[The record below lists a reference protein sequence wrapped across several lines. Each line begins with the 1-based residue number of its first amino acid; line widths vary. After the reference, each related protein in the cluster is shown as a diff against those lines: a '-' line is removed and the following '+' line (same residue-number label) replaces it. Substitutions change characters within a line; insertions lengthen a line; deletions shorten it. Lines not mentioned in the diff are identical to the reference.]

1 MSYNSN
7 TVIFVRHLACIFS
20 WAPDTKL
27 HWQAIDKKSLAINI
41 YNALQIHVIVIIE
54 SLYTSSQ
61 CHIPVLENLDHI
73 VRLYALEFLLFRYP
87 YLASLND
94 IETAYK
100 NRTFNQHCKLFD
112 QFLYYGNMIALIGLK
127 IMLQVRNFNPIR
139 KVCLQRR

>member
-54 SLYTSSQ
+54 ASVIQMELVSYT
-61 CHIPVLENLDHI
+61 
-73 VRLYALEFLLFRYP
+73 
-87 YLASLND
+87 
-94 IETAYK
+94 T
-100 NRTFNQHCKLFD
+100 
-112 QFLYYGNMIALIGLK
+112 
-127 IMLQVRNFNPIR
+127 IR
-139 KVCLQRR
+139 KPGSHCAALCSRILTFQIFMFG